1 MSDGNVPSPRK
12 QVLEKQAATILMTL
26 ASTSLWLRWNF
37 EPITVLA
44 LAAVTGAYFYALG
57 PLRRRYHLA
66 VTVDRGK
73 VAFFV
78 AGMVLLALALLSP
91 LDYIG
96 MEYLLTAHM
105 LQHMMFSVICPPLIL
120 LGIPGWMLDP
130 LFRGPRVQHVARII
144 THPAVAFGLYNLNMW
159 IWHLPILFDASAPAA
174 AVIGIQVVESLCV
187 IGALIFAAMF
197 LPGLL
202 RNARSDE
209 ASSKRSRRSL
219 VPLAASA
226 IAIVAIIIL
235 AAIGALN
242 LAAWGTNFE
251 PHNPLHML
259 MDAMFIGTAIIYWW
273 PILSPVRAVPR
284 ISPLFGMLYMF
295 MSAMPMMVIGAL
307 LTFAPDP
314 LYTRYA
320 TAPLV
325 WGFTRLGDQQF
336 AGLTMWLP
344 MDIPLF
350 ITISILFFRW
360 VNEQDLAERAAAG
373 EFDEVLD
380 PSPPARVESTV
391 ETSEAMPTDSVSSR

>member
-1 MSDGNVPSPRK
+1 M
-12 QVLEKQAATILMTL
+12 IL

-37 EPITVLA
+37 EPITVLL

-66 VTVDRGK
+66 DTVDWGK
-73 VAFFV
+73 VAFFL
-78 AGMVLLALALLSP
+78 AGMALLALALLSP

-105 LQHMMFSVICPPLIL
+105 LQHMMFSVVCPPLIL

-130 LFRGPRVQHVARII
+130 LFRGPKVQRVARII

-159 IWHLPILFDASAPAA
+159 IWHLPALFDAEAPSG
-174 AVIGIQVVESLCV
+174 AVIGIQVLESVSV
-187 IGALIFAAMF
+187 IGALIFAALF
-197 LPGLL
+197 LPGELKRERVEHL
-202 RNARSDE
+202 
-209 ASSKRSRRSL
+209 RSRGSATPHR
-219 VPLAASA
+219 ASWSQQLPA
-226 IAIVAIIIL
+226 VLTACATFAIIIL
-235 AAIGALN
+235 AVLGALN
-242 LAAWGTNFE
+242 PLSWGTEFE
-251 PHNPLHML
+251 PHNPLHMV

-320 TAPLV
+320 TAPLL

-344 MDIPLF
+344 MDIPLLL
-350 ITISILFFRW
+350 TISILFFRW
-360 VNEQDLAERAAAG
+360 VNQQDLAERAAAG
-373 EFDEVLD
+373 EFDEVFD
-380 PSPPARVESTV
+380 PSPASTPGASELEMLESTATGA
-391 ETSEAMPTDSVSSR
+391 EPSPEYSPRPS